1 MSMDL
6 KKDELAECLGWR
18 LDFEVKSQNKL
29 LLGLLRDLEA
39 ELQIESQSL
48 CFRENPIYNTQWKE
62 KKMNAKYRGNKRKK
76 LVKIEVKIWKSRITR
91 WIKENWADIT
101 YLYARR
107 KSEEVQNCS
116 CVVVSSE
123 LELYIGVGGSAG
135 DSSTVSG

>member
-62 KKMNAKYRGNKRKK
+62 KKNECQ
-76 LVKIEVKIWKSRITR
+76 I
-91 WIKENWADIT
+91 
-101 YLYARR
+101 
-107 KSEEVQNCS
+107 
-116 CVVVSSE
+116 
-123 LELYIGVGGSAG
+123 
-135 DSSTVSG
+135 